1 MTMRIHN
8 PQTRKAPLAFASYRA
23 QRSVEPFTQED
34 S

>member
-8 PQTRKAPLAFASYRA
+8 PQTRKAPLAFTSDYARC
-23 QRSVEPFTQED
+23 SVELFTQEG